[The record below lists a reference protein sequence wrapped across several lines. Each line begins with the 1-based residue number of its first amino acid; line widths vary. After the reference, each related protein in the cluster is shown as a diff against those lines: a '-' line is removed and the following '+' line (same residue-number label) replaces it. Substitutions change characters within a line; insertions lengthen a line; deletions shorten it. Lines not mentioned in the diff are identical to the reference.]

1 VKQTN
6 DLPGTPEDK
15 EQLVAELAAGRKL
28 LEATK
33 IRVAAVQAT
42 LQPALRWILEK
53 AGGAVI
59 GKMAGQLWEYLV
71 HLKF

>member
-1 VKQTN
+1 MIYPAPPRKR
-6 DLPGTPEDK
+6 
-15 EQLVAELAAGRKL
+15 EQLVAELSAGRKL

-33 IRVAAVQAT
+33 VRVAAVQAT